1 MAQAIKRR
9 HLLRAIA
16 AAPGLATPFI
26 ACAAAKYP
34 AQPFIILNSSSP
46 GGYLDNLGRAV
57 DPYLSKDLGENFS
70 IVNLLGGDG
79 MLAAARLVQSPPEG
93 YTIMVA
99 GVNTLVIGMLV
110 QKAPYKAEDFTM
122 LNLPSRDFTLMATSI
137 DNAKLKSVEDVVKAL
152 QADPKSL
159 SIGAQS
165 VSPDNINLAMFA
177 RAIGVPMGALRLVTY
192 EGGNG
197 VRTAIMGGVIDI
209 GLAGGE
215 GFLPLTQLTRPLLVF
230 DAKRREPFDAPCAG
244 DMHFKEK
251 LDFVPGTVRGFVL
264 QSAFKVKYPDRYQI
278 IVSAFE
284 HAFKNPDAIA
294 GMEKQKLDPTWYGP
308 DDSNALYQA
317 MFSQYQQHVDL
328 LKGK

>member
-9 HLLRAIA
+9 HLLQAIA
-16 AAPGLATPFI
+16 AVPGLAAPSV
-26 ACAAAKYP
+26 ARAAAKYP

-46 GGYLDNLGRAV
+46 GGYLDNLSRAI
-57 DPYLSKDLGENFS
+57 DPYLRKDLGENFS

-122 LNLPSRDFTLMATSI
+122 LNLPSRDFTMMATSI
-137 DNAKLKSVEDVVKAL
+137 DNTKLKSVDDVVKAL

-177 RAIGVPMGALRLVTY
+177 KAIGVSMGALRLVTY
-192 EGGNG
+192 EGGGG

-230 DAKRREPFDAPCAG
+230 DAKRREPFDAPCVS
-244 DMHFKEK
+244 DMHFKESWIS
-251 LDFVPGTVRGFVL
+251 FPGRCAA
-264 QSAFKVKYPDRYQI
+264 S
-278 IVSAFE
+278 
-284 HAFKNPDAIA
+284 
-294 GMEKQKLDPTWYGP
+294 
-308 DDSNALYQA
+308 
-317 MFSQYQQHVDL
+317 
-328 LKGK
+328 